1 MTSIEEHKK
10 KIHEHL
16 REINDA
22 IEQGIEKSPVTIGFH
37 CSACAIQF
45 LEVYLHI
52 LNKIPIGKIVKHDW
66 FKRPKIE
73 QKITPLIERKLIAKF
88 EHKNQI
94 YDLIYSLEEERNIL
108 VYGKA
113 DERQI
118 KKILETFNKLK
129 EIFYKLFENEGF
141 KI

>member
-16 REINDA
+16 REIEDA
-22 IEQGIEKSPVTIGFH
+22 IEQGVEKSPVTIGFH

-45 LEVYLHI
+45 LEIYLHI

-66 FKRPKIE
+66 FKKPKPG
-73 QKITPLIERKLIAKF
+73 QKIAPLIERKLLAEF
-88 EHKNQI
+88 EHKKQI
-94 YDLIYSLEEERNIL
+94 YEQIYELEEERNIL

-113 DERQI
+113 DEAQI
-118 KKILETFNKLK
+118 KKVLEIFNKLK
-129 EIFYKLFENEGF
+129 DIFYKLFENEKF